1 MKKKIKDFIRCI
13 TKHFL
18 IENVIL
24 VVEGLEIL
32 DIKESYKQKKHII
45 ENKPYINV
53 ANVTNL
59 VSNVIFFRSSLPEV
73 FLEKGVLKVC
83 CKFTGERSCWNEI
96 SIKLLCNFIALQLYW
111 NHTSAWVFSCKFAAY
126 FQKTFLEN
134 TSGGLLLLFI
144 IYFF

>member
-1 MKKKIKDFIRCI
+1 MKKKIRNFIRCI

-59 VSNVIFFRSSLPEV
+59 VSNVIFFRSSLPDV
-73 FLEKGVLKVC
+73 FLEKAVLKVC
-83 CKFTGERSCWNEI
+83 CKFTGER
-96 SIKLLCNFIALQLYW
+96 
-111 NHTSAWVFSCKFAAY
+111 
-126 FQKTFLEN
+126 
-134 TSGGLLLLFI
+134 
-144 IYFF
+144 

>member
-1 MKKKIKDFIRCI
+1 MQIFKLHRNVASTNRSVFFVKKKIKNFIRCI

-32 DIKESYKQKKHII
+32 HIKESYKQKKHII

-59 VSNVIFFRSSLPEV
+59 VSNVIFFRSSHPEV
-73 FLEKGVLKVC
+73 FLEKGVLKVY
-83 CKFTGERSCWNEI
+83 CKFTGERSC
-96 SIKLLCNFIALQLYW
+96 
-111 NHTSAWVFSCKFAAY
+111 
-126 FQKTFLEN
+126 
-134 TSGGLLLLFI
+134 
-144 IYFF
+144 